1 MTVAF
6 SAGDAAYWGLAI
18 FLVLLG
24 VVGIGVLAT
33 SISYVADAQRGGR
46 IGAA

>member
-1 MTVAF
+1 MRDVAPDNRVGSRPMSLAF

-24 VVGIGVLAT
+24 VG
-33 SISYVADAQRGGR
+33 SSSRS
-46 IGAA
+46 